1 MAKIG
6 LFFGTQTGNT
16 ETIAETIQAEL
27 GGDSIVD
34 LHDVARAEFDDFKQY
49 EYLIIGCPTW
59 NIGELQ
65 SDWGGL
71 YEDLDQIDF
80 TGKKI
85 AYFGTGDQTGYPDNF
100 QDAMGILEEKI
111 SSLGGK
117 TFGYWSTGDYDFNES
132 KAVRNGKFVGLA
144 IDEDNQSDLTPT
156 RIKSWVAQ
164 VKSEF
169 GL

>member
-16 ETIAETIQAEL
+16 ETIAEAIQAAL
-27 GGDSIVD
+27 GGNSVVD
-34 LHDVARAEFDDFKQY
+34 LHDVASAEADDLKEY

-65 SDWGGL
+65 SDWDDL
-71 YEDLDQIDF
+71 YQDLDQIDF

-85 AYFGTGDQTGYPDNF
+85 AYFGTGDQIGYSDNF

-111 SSLGGK
+111 CSLGGK
-117 TFGYWSTGDYDFNES
+117 TLGYWSTNDYDFNES

-144 IDEDNQSDLTPT
+144 IDEDNQSDLTSS

-164 VKSEF
+164 IKLEF